1 MRKPS
6 GWQRLASLHEIYRV
20 VGHPP
25 VLVAY
30 GRLAIEHALTIE
42 RGTTEG
48 DVPPLVVGIVRTA
61 SPRQWCVGMAQADGS
76 LSWVGMHRLLT
87 EAEAQVR
94 QLAEAFRQLNTA
106 DPASFATLVAE
117 LREAGSTAV

>member
-6 GWQRLASLHEIYRV
+6 GWQRLASLHEVYRV
-20 VGHPP
+20 AGHPP

-30 GRLAIEHALTIE
+30 GRLAIEHALTIAP
-42 RGTTEG
+42 GATEG
-48 DVPPLVVGIVRTA
+48 DVSPLVAGIVRTA
-61 SPRQWCVGMAQADGS
+61 SPRQWCVGLAQADGS

>member
-6 GWQRLASLHEIYRV
+6 GWQRLASLHEVYRV
-20 VGHPP
+20 AGHPP

-30 GRLAIEHALTIE
+30 GRLAIEHALTIAP
-42 RGTTEG
+42 GATEG
-48 DVPPLVVGIVRTA
+48 DVSPLVAGIVRTA
-61 SPRQWCVGMAQADGS
+61 SPRQWCVGLAQADGS

-87 EAEAQVR
+87 EAEAQVC
-94 QLAEAFRQLNTA
+94 QLAEAFRQLTTA

-117 LREAGSTAV
+117 LRESGSTAV